1 MRVLAGFILCF
12 LVGQG
17 FTFCNVPL
25 GMMFGALFTVIIL
38 KRVGIFVTS
47 MPGSITV
54 IQLSLGISIGM
65 MFRDFSYGEH
75 HQLRLFFALLLLC
88 LSLQFTLSYFWC
100 VRRLGWS
107 KEEALLGAVPGAMA
121 AVLALASHIKTPPQ
135 KIVISHSL
143 RLITLTF
150 LAGYFTRGVS
160 TDVLASTPAV
170 FFSGHNLLWL
180 AGMVVAGYITGKF
193 LARLHFPAPYMIT
206 SLICAAALHTL
217 SSQPLIFPDLFNQ
230 LSMVLMGI
238 VLGHHFTTFSM
249 AEFGRH
255 LWASV
260 QLVLIGV
267 GVTVFMA
274 FITARLL
281 DYPFPV
287 LMLSWV
293 PGSVESM
300 SFAALALKADASFVM
315 ANHIIR
321 MLLIHTVPAMV
332 LFRKR
337 QMRVD

>member
-1 MRVLAGFILCF
+1 MKILAGMILCF
-12 LVGQG
+12 IVGQG
-17 FTFCNVPL
+17 LTFCHVPL
-25 GMMFGALFTVIIL
+25 GMMFGALFAVLIL
-38 KRVGIFVTS
+38 KRVGFSVPT

-54 IQLSLGISIGM
+54 IQLSLGISIGI

-75 HQLRLFFALLLLC
+75 YQPGLLLVLLLLC

-143 RLITLTF
+143 RLIALTF
-150 LAGYFTRGVS
+150 LAGYLTRG
-160 TDVLASTPAV
+160 ASADMLTTAPIAFV
-170 FFSGHNLLWL
+170 SGHNLLWL
-180 AGMVVAGYITGKF
+180 MGMIVTGYIAGKY
-193 LARLHFPAPYMIT
+193 LERCHFPAPFMIT
-206 SLICAAALHTL
+206 SLVCAAALHPL
-217 SSQPLIFPDLFNQ
+217 SSQPLIFPELFNQ

-238 VLGHHFTTFSM
+238 LLGHHFTAFSM
-249 AEFGRH
+249 AEFSRH
-255 LWASV
+255 LWSSV

-267 GVTVFMA
+267 GVAGIVA
-274 FITARLL
+274 VITARLL
-281 DYPFPV
+281 DYPFTV

-300 SFAALALKADASFVM
+300 SFAALALKADAGFVM

-321 MLLIHTVPAMV
+321 MLLIHTVPAWV
-332 LFRKR
+332 FFRKR
-337 QMRVD
+337 QMGVD